1 MTAPKKVS
9 APIRM
14 EPDLMEQVKLA
25 ASRTSLSQADVMR
38 LCLAMGL
45 DDLRQLDYQIAE
57 TLTRE
62 ARGRKRK
69 APETEHA
76 A

>member
-1 MTAPKKVS
+1 M
-9 APIRM
+9 
-14 EPDLMEQVKLA
+14 DQVKLA

-45 DDLRQLDYQIAE
+45 DDLRNLDYQIAE
-57 TLTRE
+57 SLAKD

-69 APETEHA
+69 TTETGHA

>member
-14 EPDLMEQVKLA
+14 EPDLMDQVKLA

-45 DDLRQLDYQIAE
+45 DELKCLDYQIAE
-57 TLTRE
+57 TLAKE

-69 APETEHA
+69 SAETGHA

>member
-1 MTAPKKVS
+1 MN
-9 APIRM
+9 
-14 EPDLMEQVKLA
+14 QVKLA

-45 DDLRQLDYQIAE
+45 DDLRNLDYQIAE
-57 TLTRE
+57 SLAKD

-69 APETEHA
+69 ATEADHA